1 MSAECQRMPDHSTT
15 VSVQQMLIQNKK
27 NKKALDNHIWW
38 DHQKK
43 TYTKWKMKTLRIYC
57 LSLTQLE
64 ETYNGG
70 A

>member
-1 MSAECQRMPDHSTT
+1 MSAEFQRMPDHGTT

-38 DHQKK
+38 DHEKK

>member
-1 MSAECQRMPDHSTT
+1 MPAECQRMPESWQL
-15 VSVQQMLIQNKK
+15 VSLRQMLVQNKK

-43 TYTKWKMKTLRIYC
+43 TYTKWKMKTLRIHC